1 MIPIVTIGL
10 DAAAR
15 VVADRIS
22 GGRGVTHYDT
32 AETAEYS
39 MADVLDAHLEYD
51 SYGGPIE
58 PDDLVAALTVDKW
71 VCHVIYGES
80 AFGLA
85 LTATKS
91 NPTPI
96 RLDHTG
102 YTLALVA
109 TLGED
114 PGKPRRVRDGQADAR
129 ADHRDVFSATGLLG
143 IRSFGTLD
151 TLDEGGET
159 LLRHQF
165 DKHEAELERMAGET
179 AQERADAIAR
189 AADAAKAS
197 AEQAGRENL
206 ARVQRGAR

>member
-10 DAAAR
+10 DEAGR

-22 GGRGVTHYDT
+22 GGRGVTHYST
-32 AETAEYS
+32 VEEAEYGMS
-39 MADVLDAHLEYD
+39 DALDGTVRYTEF
-51 SYGGPIE
+51 GEPIVPE
-58 PDDLVAALTVDKW
+58 QPPAALEDGKW
-71 VCHVIYGES
+71 VCHVIYGEA

-85 LTATKS
+85 LTATLS

-96 RLDHTG
+96 RLAHTG

-114 PGKPRRVRDGQADAR
+114 PGKPRRVREGHADSS
-129 ADHRDVFSATGLLG
+129 ADHRDVYSVTGLLG
-143 IRSFGTLD
+143 IRSFGALD
-151 TLDEGGET
+151 VLDAGGET

-165 DKHEAELERMAGET
+165 DKHEAELERKAGET
-179 AQERADAIAR
+179 AWERAAAITR

>member
-10 DAAAR
+10 DEAGR

-22 GGRGVTHYDT
+22 GGRGVTHYSSV
-32 AETAEYS
+32 EVAEYDMS
-39 MADVLDAHLEYD
+39 DALDLSTDPSSGDVPA
-51 SYGGPIE
+51 
-58 PDDLVAALTVDKW
+58 AALDDQKW
-71 VCHVIYGES
+71 VCHVIYGEA

-85 LTATKS
+85 LTATLS
-91 NPTPI
+91 NPTPT

-114 PGKPRRVRDGQADAR
+114 PGKPRRVREGHADSS
-129 ADHRDVFSATGLLG
+129 ADHRDVYSVTGLLG
-143 IRSFGTLD
+143 IRSFGALD
-151 TLDEGGET
+151 VLDAGGET

-165 DKHEAELERMAGET
+165 DKHEAELECKAGET
-179 AQERADAIAR
+179 AWERAAAITR
-189 AADAAKAS
+189 AAHAAKAS